1 MAPYS
6 IIVPCRNVAPWLE
19 RCFSGIFAAAAP
31 DAEIIAVDDGST
43 DETPR
48 LLAAMPRVRTIRQAH
63 RGVSAARNRA
73 LDVAGGR
80 LVFFV
85 DPDDEV
91 EKDFF
96 SSMCEAMERDAAD
109 YCVCAFRTVDDA
121 TGETREYMPR
131 LDYRFKTNAQILEGY
146 LPRIF
151 GYSMQDVREWTA
163 GRALFANREM
173 AQVWRAAFRREI
185 IEREAIRFD
194 ESVELCEDMVFNSRY
209 LLSARS
215 MTCVPRILYISRA
228 RADGAT
234 ASIPRDARRLARNKL
249 ALLRARN
256 ALDAKAGGALAP
268 LYAGTC
274 VFGALEILWRA
285 ARNPG
290 SARCCLGVLRRYLAD
305 AAVRRALPQFP
316 LSPRKPATAA
326 AVVLLALLSRFSNA
340 GR

>member
-1 MAPYS
+1 MVPYS

-48 LLAAMPRVRTIRQAH
+48 LLAAMPRVRTIIQAH

-109 YCVCAFRTVDDA
+109 YCICAMGEIDGA
-121 TGETREYMPR
+121 TGKRSDGT
-131 LDYRFKTNAQILEGY
+131 LKGDYRFSTNAQILEGF

-151 GYSMQDVREWTA
+151 GYSMRDVREWTA
-163 GRALFANREM
+163 GRALFAGREM
-173 AQVWRAAFRREI
+173 ASACRAAFRREI
-185 IEREAIRFD
+185 IERESIRFD
-194 ESVELCEDMVFNSRY
+194 ESIELFEDMVFNARY

-215 MTCVPRILYISRA
+215 MTCVDRALYIVHS
-228 RADGAT
+228 RADGAM
-234 ASIPRDARRLARNKL
+234 ASIPRDAVRLCRNKL
-249 ALLRARN
+249 ALLAARN

-305 AAVRRALPQFP
+305 SAVRRALPQFP